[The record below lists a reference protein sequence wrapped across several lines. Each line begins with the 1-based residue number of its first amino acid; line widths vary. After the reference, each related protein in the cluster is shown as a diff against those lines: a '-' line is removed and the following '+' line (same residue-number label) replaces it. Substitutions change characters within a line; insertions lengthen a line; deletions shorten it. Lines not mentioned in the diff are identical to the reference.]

1 MKKTVDIVLL
11 SYENPGLLKKCVA
24 SVLENTRVS
33 ANLIIVDNGSKDPE
47 VKRYLGAVHGS
58 GTVYIEKV
66 FSEEN
71 AGFAGGMNKGMRLS
85 DAPFI
90 CLLNNDCVVAE
101 GWLEEMISVAEQ
113 RGDIGIVNPQSNTF
127 GSFPDQSVSIN
138 EHARLLDDKKGR
150 FVELGHAIGFACL
163 IKREVIEK
171 IGYLD
176 EAYEGVCYE
185 DTDFSV
191 RAQKAGY
198 IPAMAEGSY
207 VFHAEQASR
216 KDLEGKEEIYSRNR
230 ALFENRWGKLLRV
243 LHMDHSSDFHDD
255 RERVREDYELMKS
268 LARQRVI
275 VDFWVRDRRS
285 SAKPGTAGESM
296 SSIRHADVGVRVIQH
311 GFVNALLFWKILT
324 KKKKYDAV
332 ILRKGVIASVLGLL
346 RPVHGSRLFF
356 RGHGSKISFEKD
368 RTFDLR
374 EPSEFADF
382 LREKKNVN

>member
-1 MKKTVDIVLL
+1 VKKAVDIVLL

-24 SVLENTRVS
+24 SVLENTRVR

-66 FSEEN
+66 FCEEN
-71 AGFAGGMNKGMRLS
+71 AGFAGGMNKGIRLS
-85 DAPFI
+85 DAPFV

-101 GWLEEMISVAEQ
+101 GWLEEMISVAES
-113 RGDIGIVNPQSNTF
+113 RGDIGLVNPQSNTF
-127 GSFPDQSVSIN
+127 GSLPDQSVSIH

-163 IKREVIEK
+163 IKREVIDK

-191 RAQKAGY
+191 RAQKTGY
-198 IPAMAEGSY
+198 ISVMGEGAY
-207 VFHAEQASR
+207 VFHTEQASR
-216 KDLEGKEEIYSRNR
+216 KNLEGKEKIYSRNR
-230 ALFENRWGKLLRV
+230 AIFENRWGKLLRV
-243 LHMDHSSDFHDD
+243 LYMDHFRDFQDD
-255 RERVREDYELMKS
+255 REQVRSDYELMKT

-275 VDFWVRDRRS
+275 VHFWVRDSRRT
-285 SAKPGTAGESM
+285 ANPGAAGESM

-332 ILRKGVIASVLGLL
+332 ILRKGIVSRLLGLL
-346 RPVHGSRLFF
+346 KPVHGARLFF
-356 RGHGSKISFEKD
+356 RGDGAKISSE
-368 RTFDLR
+368 RGRVFDL
-374 EPSEFADF
+374 EKAADFADF
-382 LREKKNVN
+382 LREK